1 MSATAKRILVVEDEA
16 LIALDTEDMLTNAGY
31 QVVGPAARVSDALG
45 LMTEP
50 IDAALLD
57 INVGGALIWPVA
69 DALADRGVPFIF
81 VTGFSNGLDVPE
93 RHRGVVR
100 LDKPLQAQKVL
111 AALKTLLP

>member
-1 MSATAKRILVVEDEA
+1 MSANAKRILVVEDEA

-31 QVVGPAARVSDALG
+31 EVVGPVARVPDALG

-50 IDAALLD
+50 MDAALLD
-57 INVGGALIWPVA
+57 VSVAGTMVWPVA
-69 DALADRGVPFIF
+69 EALADRGVPFIF

-100 LDKPLQAQKVL
+100 LDKPLRAQKVL
-111 AALKTLLP
+111 AALKMLLP